1 MTISR
6 HVASAT
12 LALVLLSAAS
22 APGNAAAYAGADA
35 AATPLA
41 PQHGAAV
48 HAPSLAQ
55 NPAAQCINGYR
66 ITHQVKNQGRLTGG
80 VILKCRG

>member
-1 MTISR
+1 MSISR

-12 LALVLLSAAS
+12 LALALLSAAS
-22 APGNAAAYAGADA
+22 APGNAVAYADAGAI
-35 AATPLA
+35 PLVT
-41 PQHGAAV
+41 QHGAAI

-66 ITHQVKNQGRLTGG
+66 ITHQVKNQGRLTAG
-80 VILKCRG
+80 VILKCRS

>member
-1 MTISR
+1 MTIIK
-6 HVASAT
+6 HVASAA

-22 APGNAAAYAGADA
+22 APSNAAAYAGADA
-35 AATPLA
+35 AAILFA
-41 PQHGAAV
+41 PQHGAV
-48 HAPSLAQ
+48 IHAPSLAQ

-80 VILKCRG
+80 VILKCRS

>member
-1 MTISR
+1 MRPHMQEWMRSDTVRYTTWRS
-6 HVASAT
+6 
-12 LALVLLSAAS
+12 
-22 APGNAAAYAGADA
+22 
-35 AATPLA
+35 
-41 PQHGAAV
+41 V

-80 VILKCRG
+80 VILKCRS

>member
-1 MTISR
+1 MSIFR
-6 HVASAT
+6 HAASAT
-12 LALVLLSAAS
+12 LALLLLSAAS

-35 AATPLA
+35 AGPLA

-66 ITHQVKNQGRLTGG
+66 VTHQVKNQGRLTGG